1 MATYVLFFFFN
12 DTHPSVF
19 FFFFFN
25 DTATTEIYTLSL
37 HDALPISL
45 ILGAGDI
52 AELAAACLV
61 SEGVRVTL
69 VANRTYER
77 AKAIAEELGA
87 RALTLDEAWDHFGDC
102 DIVLCSTAA
111 PHAVVTWDRV
121 AATIR
126 RRGGRPL
133 CILDLAVPR
142 DVEPAVAQLE
152 NVFLYDL
159 DDLQA
164 VAAHA
169 AAERRNDIPA
179 AERIVTEGGG
189 GLWGGDRRQGGGA

>member
-1 MATYVLFFFFN
+1 MC
-12 DTHPSVF
+12 H
-19 FFFFFN
+19 
-25 DTATTEIYTLSL
+25 
-37 HDALPISL
+37 
-45 ILGAGDI
+45 G
-52 AELAAACLV
+52 
-61 SEGVRVTL
+61 SEGERVSV
-69 VANRTYER
+69 VANRSYER
-77 AKAIAEELGA
+77 ARALAEQIGA
-87 RALTLDEAWDHFGDC
+87 RARTLDEAWEHFAQA
-102 DIVLCSTAA
+102 DIVLSSTAA

-121 AATIR
+121 APAIA

-169 AAERRNDIPA
+169 AAERRSDIPA
-179 AERIVTEGGG
+179 AERIVTEEVERFWGRYGGP
-189 GLWGGDRRQGGGA
+189 GGGAGPRGVPARKGGGRRPEAPAPPARPPPLRPAARG